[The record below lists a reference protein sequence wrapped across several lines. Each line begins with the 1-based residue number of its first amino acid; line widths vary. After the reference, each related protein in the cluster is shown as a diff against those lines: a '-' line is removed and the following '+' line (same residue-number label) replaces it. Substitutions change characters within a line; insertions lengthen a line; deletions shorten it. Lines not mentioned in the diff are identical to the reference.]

1 MYLPPEIAIHATAAI
16 GATAL
21 GPFVLWTRL
30 RSEQHPRLHRGLGY
44 AWVTLM
50 AATAVSSLFIRNF
63 FSFNIAGYT
72 WIHLLVPVVFG
83 MLVAAFVA
91 LVRGNITVHRQML
104 QRLYFGGCVVAGAF
118 TLLPGRYF
126 GRMVFGAFAA

>member
-1 MYLPPEIAIHATAAI
+1 MSLPPEIAIHAAAAI
-16 GATAL
+16 GATVL

-30 RSEQHPRLHRGLGY
+30 RREKHPRLHRGLGY

-50 AATAVSSLFIRNF
+50 AATALSGLFIRNF
-63 FSFNIAGYT
+63 FHFNIGGYT
-72 WIHLLVPVVFG
+72 AIHLLVPVVLG
-83 MLVAAFVA
+83 ALVAAFVA
-91 LVRGNITVHRQML
+91 LARGNIPAHRYTL
-104 QRLYFGGCVVAGAF
+104 QSLYFGACIVAGAF